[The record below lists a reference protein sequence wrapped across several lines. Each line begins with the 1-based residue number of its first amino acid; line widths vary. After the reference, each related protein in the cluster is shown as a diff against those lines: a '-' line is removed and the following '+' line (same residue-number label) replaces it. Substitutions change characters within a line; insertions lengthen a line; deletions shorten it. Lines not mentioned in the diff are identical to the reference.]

1 MPTIRTGY
9 WIRVENN
16 EVKDV
21 WDSAPADTAGWTTGV
36 EVLPDL
42 TPNREI
48 MTTHQFDLTK
58 NPIEII
64 WGKRDLLVD
73 ERKSSLIGQAQG
85 QFQQV
90 VQQQMML
97 QMSPNP
103 SEEFDTTIVTAAKAT
118 MQARIDLVN
127 AAVTHEDVDALME

>member
-48 MTTHQFDLTK
+48 ITTHQFDLTK

-73 ERKSSLIGQAQG
+73 ERKQSLAGQAQAE
-85 QFQQV
+85 FQQV

-103 SEEFDTTIVTAAKAT
+103 SEEFDTNVVTTAKAV
-118 MQARIDLVN
+118 MQARIDAVN

>member
-9 WIRVENN
+9 WIRVENG

-21 WDSAPADTAGWTTGV
+21 WDSAPADAAGWTTGV

-42 TPNREI
+42 IPNREI
-48 MTTHQFDLTK
+48 ITTHQFDLTK

-73 ERKSSLIGQAQG
+73 ERKSSLIGQAQA

-97 QMSPNP
+97 QMSANP
-103 SEEFDTTIVTAAKAT
+103 AEEFDTTIVTTAKAT
-118 MQARIDLVN
+118 MQARIDAVN

>member
-1 MPTIRTGY
+1 MSTIRTGY
-9 WIRVENN
+9 WIRVENG

-48 MTTHQFDLTK
+48 ITTHQFDLTK

-73 ERKSSLIGQAQG
+73 ERKSSLIGQAQA

-97 QMSPNP
+97 QMSANP
-103 SEEFDTTIVTAAKAT
+103 AEEFDTTIVTTAKT
-118 MQARIDLVN
+118 VMQARIDAIN
-127 AAVTHEDVDALME
+127 AAVTHEDIDALME